1 MSRLSNMVLCSVL
14 CNAAFVSCGNQDFR
28 QQMREFMS
36 KEIVM
41 PVELTE
47 IKDGHMCSAK
57 MTTDEPML
65 IVFYGKDEC
74 SSCAINHLS
83 DDLSGFA
90 DIEQSGKCKVVILF
104 SPSED
109 DVLDVQEQIREL
121 KFPFPIYVDL
131 YGDFYRINK
140 GFPPDRRFHSFLL
153 GKDAYP
159 VFVGNPLHS
168 KKLSEIFVKALDR
181 ARLRKCSLGLRAS
194 RTQLYTFA

>member
-1 MSRLSNMVLCSVL
+1 MILCSVL
-14 CNAAFVSCGNQDFR
+14 CNTAFVSCGNQDLR
-28 QQMREFMS
+28 KQMREFMS

-47 IKDGHMCSAK
+47 IKDGHMRSVK

-74 SSCAINHLS
+74 SSCAINHLN

-121 KFPFPIYVDL
+121 KFPFPIYVDM
-131 YGDFYRINK
+131 YGDFYRINED
-140 GFPPDRRFHSFLL
+140 FPSDRRFHSFLI
-153 GKDAYP
+153 GKDAHP
-159 VFVGNPLHS
+159 VFIGNPLHGE
-168 KKLSEIFVKALDR
+168 KLSIVFDKVLNNNS
-181 ARLRKCSLGLRAS
+181 SLIL
-194 RTQLYTFA
+194 

>member
-1 MSRLSNMVLCSVL
+1 MILCSVL
-14 CNAAFVSCGNQDFR
+14 CNTAFVSCGNQDLR
-28 QQMREFMS
+28 KQMREFMS

-47 IKDGHMCSAK
+47 IKDGHMRSVK

-74 SSCAINHLS
+74 SSCAINHLN

-121 KFPFPIYVDL
+121 KFPFPIYVDM
-131 YGDFYRINK
+131 YGDFYRINED
-140 GFPPDRRFHSFLL
+140 FPSDRRFHSFLL
-153 GKDAYP
+153 GTDAHP
-159 VFVGNPLHS
+159 VFVGNPLHNNELS
-168 KKLSEIFVKALDR
+168 KIFDKIIDRNCKNTKILSK
-181 ARLRKCSLGLRAS
+181 
-194 RTQLYTFA
+194 